1 MIANI
6 TRGSSLNSF
15 VEYNEKKVAIGDAEL
30 LFCNTFYSDEVN
42 ETVNL
47 IRDFG
52 IDNKAKNKYF
62 HISLNFHTDDIHK
75 LDKETL
81 ENITLDYLE
90 KMGLNE
96 VPFIVYKHNDTV
108 HPHVHIVVS
117 NSDYDSKIIIQ
128 KNERWISQ
136 SITRE
141 LELKYNI
148 KQVNSKKQNQKLPD
162 KSIQFDSLKDELNYN
177 IDFLLNQYKV
187 QNLAEFQIAL
197 NEKNLDF
204 IQLKGVV
211 KDKNKKLV
219 EYDGL
224 IYNKVSIDFKQNQR
238 GIKAS
243 SLYNKPT
250 MSFIEE
256 KFIINQE
263 HHKLRR
269 GEIKSSIDLI
279 LTNYESISIEMF
291 KKILDNKDIGL
302 NLKYDNSDNLVGIS
316 YYDKLNGYKYT
327 GEQIGKKYI
336 AKNFKQNFGTKSI
349 LKPEVITK
357 LEINKYI
364 KKFQTENIYENI
376 EHLISIGFNV
386 NYINNSLYI
395 NHYSNKDKNGYVSF
409 KKNVILDS
417 TYIDNYKKS
426 NSIDFSNITEKNVL
440 FFNYNKA
447 VLDNNI
453 DYINKLNKDNNS
465 VVNQN
470 INNLEVLFQDT
481 IISSSESI
489 IDDEQLTAD
498 MDKNK
503 RKQNRKKF

>member
-1 MIANI
+1 MK
-6 TRGSSLNSF
+6 T
-15 VEYNEKKVAIGDAEL
+15 Y
-30 LFCNTFYSDEVN
+30 
-42 ETVNL
+42 
-47 IRDFG
+47 
-52 IDNKAKNKYF
+52 
-62 HISLNFHTDDIHK
+62 
-75 LDKETL
+75 
-81 ENITLDYLE
+81 
-90 KMGLNE
+90 
-96 VPFIVYKHNDTV
+96 
-108 HPHVHIVVS
+108 
-117 NSDYDSKIIIQ
+117 
-128 KNERWISQ
+128 
-136 SITRE
+136 
-141 LELKYNI
+141 
-148 KQVNSKKQNQKLPD
+148 
-162 KSIQFDSLKDELNYN
+162 
-177 IDFLLNQYKV
+177 
-187 QNLAEFQIAL
+187 
-197 NEKNLDF
+197 
-204 IQLKGVV
+204 
-211 KDKNKKLV
+211 
-219 EYDGL
+219 
-224 IYNKVSIDFKQNQR
+224 
-238 GIKAS
+238 
-243 SLYNKPT
+243 
-250 MSFIEE
+250 
-256 KFIINQE
+256 
-263 HHKLRR
+263 
-269 GEIKSSIDLI
+269 
-279 LTNYESISIEMF
+279 
-291 KKILDNKDIGL
+291 ILDNKDIGL

-465 VVNQN
+465 IVNQN
-470 INNLEVLFQDT
+470 INMLDVLFQDKIVST
-481 IISSSESI
+481 TEDIN
-489 IDDEQLTAD
+489 DDDQLTAD
-498 MDKNK
+498 IDKNK

>member
-6 TRGSSLNSF
+6 TRGSFLNNF

-96 VPFIVYKHNDTV
+96 VPFIVYKHNDTS

-148 KQVNSKKQNQKLPD
+148 KQVNSKKQNQKLPNE
-162 KSIQFDSLKDELNYN
+162 SIQFNSLKDELNYN
-177 IDFLLNQYKV
+177 IDFLLNKYKV
-187 QNLAEFQIAL
+187 QNFIEFQEELNNRSLNITAL
-197 NEKNLDF
+197 MGVKENEKGEFETYNG
-204 IQLKGVV
+204 I
-211 KDKNKKLV
+211 
-219 EYDGL
+219 
-224 IYNKVSIDFKQNQR
+224 IYNKFTEDFKQSQR
-238 GIKAS
+238 GVKAS
-243 SLYNKPT
+243 SLYDKPT
-250 MSFIEE
+250 MNFIEE
-256 KFIINQE
+256 QFKINQE

-269 GEIKSSIDLI
+269 GEIKSSIDFI
-279 LTNYESISIEMF
+279 LTNYESISIDKF
-291 KKILDNKDIGL
+291 KKLLDNNDIGL
-302 NLKYDNSDNLVGIS
+302 YLKYDNSDNLVGIS
-316 YYDKLNGYKYT
+316 YFDRTNDYKYT

-336 AKNFKQNFGTKSI
+336 AKNFKQYFGSKSI

-357 LEINKYI
+357 IEFNKYI
-364 KKFQTENIYENI
+364 NKFQTENTYKNI
-376 EHLISIGFNV
+376 EYLISIGFNV

-395 NHYSNKDKNGYVSF
+395 NHFSNKDKNGYVLF
-409 KKNVILDS
+409 KKNVSLDS
-417 TYIDNYKKS
+417 NFIDNYKKA
-426 NSIDFSNITEKNVL
+426 NSIDFNNITEKNVL

-453 DYINKLNKDNNS
+453 DYINKLNKDDNGI
-465 VVNQN
+465 VNQN
-470 INNLEVLFQDT
+470 INKLDVLFQDKIVST
-481 IISSSESI
+481 TEEIN
-489 IDDEQLTAD
+489 DDAQLTAD
-498 MDKNK
+498 IDKNK